1 MEKVQKRKEED
12 KERTGNRDDGKG
24 ASSSCRGEER
34 DVDHFH
40 VRVSRNSS
48 DLFGEILVHREN
60 LSTIL
65 DG

>member
-1 MEKVQKRKEED
+1 MEKVQKKNRGEREKRK
-12 KERTGNRDDGKG
+12 KERGEG

-34 DVDHFH
+34 NLDQFYI
-40 VRVSRNSS
+40 RVSRDSS
-48 DLFGEILVHREN
+48 DLFGEILVHRKN